1 MQALYLQ
8 ALDPI
13 AETMADPNSY
23 GFRKERSTADAI
35 EQCHIVLSNRGG
47 ARWIFE
53 GDIKSCFDRI
63 SHEWLMAHIPMCK
76 TILQKWL
83 KAGFMEKHVFYATEE
98 GTPQGGICSPVLA
111 NMALDGLERELRG
124 RYPKASAL
132 SRKAKVNL
140 VRYAVTSSSPGV
152 AKTLG
157 GRGEA
162 AGGIVLEGRGTL
174 RREDPHHADRR
185 RLRLPRTERP

>member
-35 EQCHIVLSNRGG
+35 GQCHIVLSNRGG

-63 SHEWLMAHIPMCK
+63 SHE
-76 TILQKWL
+76 
-83 KAGFMEKHVFYATEE
+83 
-98 GTPQGGICSPVLA
+98 
-111 NMALDGLERELRG
+111 
-124 RYPKASAL
+124 
-132 SRKAKVNL
+132 
-140 VRYAVTSSSPGV
+140 
-152 AKTLG
+152 
-157 GRGEA
+157 
-162 AGGIVLEGRGTL
+162 
-174 RREDPHHADRR
+174 
-185 RLRLPRTERP
+185 